1 MLTTFLAIVGALFL
15 LYLAIRYFPALI
27 KLVIGIGVVLVVVFA
42 FAGFLV
48 VFLPILIIIA
58 IVLLV
63 VKLVK

>member
-15 LYLAIRYFPALI
+15 LYLAIRYFPAFI
-27 KLVIGIGVVLVVVFA
+27 KLVIGVGVVLVVVFA
-42 FAGFLV
+42 FAGLVV